1 MRILVINSGSSSVK
15 ACVYEIGRNLPDRP
29 PPAMWEARIEWLDKT
44 AAIMVKNSRGAV
56 HKNQIAVTSR
66 EQAGRD
72 LLSTLWRGE
81 ARIVSSAAE
90 IDAVGHRV
98 VHGGPHLEEPVVITP
113 EVRLT
118 IASVSAFAPLHINAE
133 LAGMK
138 IVDDLLGSVPQMAVF
153 DTGFHRGMPLAAA
166 VYPGPY
172 KWFENGIRRYGFH
185 GINHQYCT
193 GRAAQLLGKNKNSI
207 KLVIC
212 HLGNGCSLA
221 AVERGRSV
229 DTTMG
234 FTPLDGLMM
243 GTRSGAVDPGILIF
257 LMSQG
262 QMNAHDL
269 DRVLNHQSGLLG
281 ISGVSSDMR
290 DVLAG
295 MATGNERPKL
305 AFDIYVHR
313 VRAAIGSMAAGLG
326 GMDAVVFTA
335 GVGENSPQV
344 RTAACS
350 GLEFFGIKLDEERNA
365 HPTLDADI
373 AAPES
378 RVRVL
383 VIRAEEDWA
392 IAAECWKLAHA
403 TAGECAADRAN

>member
-1 MRILVINSGSSSVK
+1 MKILVVNSGSSSVK
-15 ACVYEIGRNLPDRP
+15 ACVYEIGWTLPDNP
-29 PPAMWEARIEWLDKT
+29 PPALWEAKIEWQGNT
-44 AAIMVKNSRGAV
+44 AAIVVKNSSGAV
-56 HKNQIAVTSR
+56 HKNQIAITSR

-72 LLSTLWRGE
+72 LLRTLWTGDT
-81 ARIVSSAAE
+81 RIIKSAAE

-98 VHGGPHLEEPVVITP
+98 VNGGPHFEEPVVLTP
-113 EVRLT
+113 EVRAA
-118 IASVSAFAPLHINAE
+118 IASVSSFAPLHFTAE
-133 LAGMK
+133 VAGMK
-138 IVDDLLGSVPQMAVF
+138 IVDDLLGPVPQMAVF
-153 DTGFHRGMPLAAA
+153 DTGFHRQMPLAAA

-193 GRAAQLLGKNKNSI
+193 GRAAQLLGKKKNSI

-212 HLGNGCSLA
+212 HLGSGCSLA
-221 AVERGRSV
+221 AVEQGRSV

-243 GTRSGAVDPGILIF
+243 GTRSGSIDPGILIF

-269 DRVLNHQSGLLG
+269 DMVLNHQSGLLG
-281 ISGVSSDMR
+281 ISGLSSDMR
-290 DVLAG
+290 GVLAG
-295 MATGNERPKL
+295 MEGGNERAKL
-305 AFDIYVHR
+305 AFDMYVHR
-313 VRAAIGSMAAGLG
+313 VRAAIGGMAAVLG

-335 GVGENSPQV
+335 GIGENSPQV
-344 RTAACS
+344 RTAACRL
-350 GLEFFGIKLDEERNA
+350 LEFLGIKLDEEKNA
-365 HPTLDADI
+365 DPALDADI
-373 AAPES
+373 AAADS

-403 TAGECAADRAN
+403 TAKSTAAG

>member
-1 MRILVINSGSSSVK
+1 MKILVINSGSSSVK
-15 ACVYEIGRNLPDRP
+15 ACVYEIGWSLPDNP
-29 PPAMWEARIEWLDKT
+29 PPALWEAKIEWQDKT
-44 AAIMVKNSRGAV
+44 AAIMVKNSSGAF
-56 HKNQIAVTSR
+56 HKDQIAVTSR

-72 LLSTLWRGE
+72 LLSTLWSGD
-81 ARIVSSAAE
+81 ARIISSAAE

-98 VHGGPHLEEPVVITP
+98 VHGGPRFEEPVVLTP
-113 EVRLT
+113 EVRST
-118 IASVSAFAPLHINAE
+118 IASVSAFAPLHIAAE

-138 IVDDLLGSVPQMAVF
+138 IVDDLLDSVPQMAVF
-153 DTGFHRGMPLAAA
+153 DTGFHRRMPLAAA

-172 KWFENGIRRYGFH
+172 NWFENGIRRYGFH

-193 GRAAQLLGKNKNSI
+193 GRAAQLLGKKKNSI

-212 HLGNGCSLA
+212 HLGSGCSLA
-221 AVERGRSV
+221 AVQRGRSV

-243 GTRSGAVDPGILIF
+243 GTRSGSIDPGILIF

-269 DRVLNHQSGLLG
+269 DVALNHQSGLLG

-290 DVLAG
+290 DVLASMEG
-295 MATGNERPKL
+295 GNERAKL

-313 VRAAIGSMAAGLG
+313 VRAAVGSMAAVLG

-335 GVGENSPQV
+335 GIGENSPQV
-344 RTAACS
+344 RTAACR
-350 GLEFFGIKLDEERNA
+350 GLEFLGIKLDEERNA
-365 HPTLDADI
+365 DPALDADV
-373 AAPES
+373 AAPDS

-392 IAAECWKLAHA
+392 IAAECWKLANA
-403 TAGECAADRAN
+403 NAKTRAAG

>member
-1 MRILVINSGSSSVK
+1 MKILVINSGSSSVK
-15 ACVYEIGRNLPDRP
+15 ACVYEIGWTLPDNP
-29 PPAMWEARIEWLDKT
+29 PPALWEARIEWQDKA
-44 AAIMVKNSRGAV
+44 AAIVVKNSRGAV
-56 HKNQIAVTSR
+56 HNDEVTVTSR

-72 LLSTLWRGE
+72 LLSTLWTGD
-81 ARIVSSAAE
+81 ARIIESAAE

-98 VHGGPHLEEPVVITP
+98 VHGGPHFDEPVVLTP
-113 EVRLT
+113 EVRGA
-118 IASVSAFAPLHINAE
+118 IASASAFAPLHITAE
-133 LAGMK
+133 LAGMQV
-138 IVDDLLGSVPQMAVF
+138 VDDLLGPVPQMAVF
-153 DTGFHRGMPLAAA
+153 DTGFHRRMPLAAA

-172 KWFENGIRRYGFH
+172 SWFENGIRRYGFH

-193 GRAAQLLGKNKNSI
+193 GRAAQLLGKSKDAI

-212 HLGNGCSLA
+212 HLGSGCSLA

-243 GTRSGAVDPGILIF
+243 GTRCGSIDPGILIF

-269 DRVLNHQSGLLG
+269 DVALNHQSGLLG

-290 DVLAG
+290 DVLASMKG
-295 MATGNERPKL
+295 GNERAKL

-313 VRAAIGSMAAGLG
+313 VRAAVGSMAAVLG

-335 GVGENSPQV
+335 GIGENSPQV
-344 RTAACS
+344 RTAACR
-350 GLEFFGIKLDEERNA
+350 GLEFLGIKLDEERNA
-365 HPTLDADI
+365 DSALDADV
-373 AAPES
+373 AAPDS

-403 TAGECAADRAN
+403 NARTRAAG

>member
-1 MRILVINSGSSSVK
+1 MKILVINSGSSSVK
-15 ACVYEIGRNLPDRP
+15 ACVYEIGWSLPDNP
-29 PPAMWEARIEWLDKT
+29 PPALWEAKIEWQDKT
-44 AAIMVKNSRGAV
+44 AAIMVKNSSGAF
-56 HKNQIAVTSR
+56 HKDQIAVTSR

-72 LLSTLWRGE
+72 LLSTLWSGD
-81 ARIVSSAAE
+81 ARIISSAAE

-98 VHGGPHLEEPVVITP
+98 VHGGPRFEEPVVLTP
-113 EVRLT
+113 EVRST
-118 IASVSAFAPLHINAE
+118 IASVSAFAPLHIAAE

-138 IVDDLLGSVPQMAVF
+138 IVDDLLDSVPQMAVF
-153 DTGFHRGMPLAAA
+153 DTGFHRRMPLAAA

-172 KWFENGIRRYGFH
+172 NWFENGIRRYGFH

-193 GRAAQLLGKNKNSI
+193 GRAAQLLGKKKNSI

-212 HLGNGCSLA
+212 HLGSGCSLA
-221 AVERGRSV
+221 AVQRGRSV

-243 GTRSGAVDPGILIF
+243 GTRSGSIDPGILIF

-269 DRVLNHQSGLLG
+269 DVALNHQSGLLG

-290 DVLAG
+290 DVLASMEG
-295 MATGNERPKL
+295 GNERAKL

-313 VRAAIGSMAAGLG
+313 VRAAVGSMAAVLG

-335 GVGENSPQV
+335 GIGENSPQV
-344 RTAACS
+344 RTAACR
-350 GLEFFGIKLDEERNA
+350 GLEFLGIKLDEERNA
-365 HPTLDADI
+365 DPALDADV
-373 AAPES
+373 AAPDS

-403 TAGECAADRAN
+403 NAKTRAAG

>member
-1 MRILVINSGSSSVK
+1 MKILVVNSGSSSVK
-15 ACVYEIGRNLPDRP
+15 ACVYEIGWTLPDNP
-29 PPAMWEARIEWLDKT
+29 PPALWEAKIEWQGNT
-44 AAIMVKNSRGAV
+44 AAIVVKNSSGAV
-56 HKNQIAVTSR
+56 HKNQIAITSR

-72 LLSTLWRGE
+72 LLRTLWTGDT
-81 ARIVSSAAE
+81 RIIKSAAE

-98 VHGGPHLEEPVVITP
+98 VHGGPHFEEPVVLTP
-113 EVRLT
+113 EVRAA
-118 IASVSAFAPLHINAE
+118 IASVSSFAPLHFTAE
-133 LAGMK
+133 VAGMK
-138 IVDDLLGSVPQMAVF
+138 IVDDLLGPVPQMAVF
-153 DTGFHRGMPLAAA
+153 DTGFHRQMPLAAA

-193 GRAAQLLGKNKNSI
+193 GRAAQLLGKKKNSI

-212 HLGNGCSLA
+212 HLGSGCSLA
-221 AVERGRSV
+221 AVEQGRSV

-243 GTRSGAVDPGILIF
+243 GTRSGSIDPGILIF

-269 DRVLNHQSGLLG
+269 DMVLNHQSGLLG
-281 ISGVSSDMR
+281 ISGLSSDMR
-290 DVLAG
+290 RVLAG
-295 MATGNERPKL
+295 MEGGNERAKL
-305 AFDIYVHR
+305 AFDMYVHR
-313 VRAAIGSMAAGLG
+313 VRAAIGGMAAVLG

-335 GVGENSPQV
+335 GIGENSPQV
-344 RTAACS
+344 RTAACRL
-350 GLEFFGIKLDEERNA
+350 LEFLGIKLDEEKNA
-365 HPTLDADI
+365 DPALDADI
-373 AAPES
+373 AAPDS

-403 TAGECAADRAN
+403 TAKSTAAG

>member
-1 MRILVINSGSSSVK
+1 MKILVINSGSSSVK
-15 ACVYEIGRNLPDRP
+15 ACVYEIGWTLPDNP
-29 PPAMWEARIEWLDKT
+29 PPALWEAKIEWQDKA
-44 AAIMVKNSRGAV
+44 AAIVVKNSSGAF
-56 HKNQIAVTSR
+56 HKDQIAVTSR

-72 LLSTLWRGE
+72 LLSTLWTGD
-81 ARIVSSAAE
+81 ASIIKSHAE

-98 VHGGPHLEEPVVITP
+98 VHGGPHFEDPVVLTP
-113 EVRLT
+113 EVRSA
-118 IASVSAFAPLHINAE
+118 IASVSAFAPLHITAE

-153 DTGFHRGMPLAAA
+153 DTGFHRRMPLAAA

-172 KWFENGIRRYGFH
+172 NWFENGIRRYGFH

-193 GRAAQLLGKNKNSI
+193 ERAAQLLGKKKNSI

-212 HLGNGCSLA
+212 HLGSGCSLD
-221 AVERGRSV
+221 AVQHGRSV

-243 GTRSGAVDPGILIF
+243 GTRSGSIDPGILIF

-269 DRVLNHQSGLLG
+269 DMVLNHQSGLQG

-290 DVLAG
+290 DVIAG
-295 MATGNERPKL
+295 MEGGNERAKL

-313 VRAAIGSMAAGLG
+313 VRAAIGSMAAAVG

-335 GVGENSPQV
+335 GIGENSPQV
-344 RTAACS
+344 RTAACR
-350 GLEFFGIKLDEERNA
+350 GLEFLGIKLDEERNA
-365 HPTLDADI
+365 DPALDADI
-373 AAPES
+373 AAPDS

-403 TAGECAADRAN
+403 TARSRAAG

>member
-1 MRILVINSGSSSVK
+1 MKILVINSGSSSVK
-15 ACVYEIGRNLPDRP
+15 ACVYEIGSTLPDNP
-29 PPAMWEARIEWLDKT
+29 PPALWEAKIEWQDET
-44 AAIMVKNSRGAV
+44 AKIVVKNSSGAV
-56 HKNQIAVTSR
+56 HKAEIAVTSR

-72 LLSTLWRGE
+72 LLSTLWTGD
-81 ARIVSSAAE
+81 ASIIKSPAE
-90 IDAVGHRV
+90 VDAVGHRV
-98 VHGGPHLEEPVVITP
+98 VHGGPHFEDPVVLTP
-113 EVRLT
+113 EVRSA
-118 IASVSAFAPLHINAE
+118 IASVSAFAPLHITAE
-133 LAGMK
+133 LAGMQ

-153 DTGFHRGMPLAAA
+153 DTAFHRRMPLAAA

-172 KWFENGIRRYGFH
+172 NWFENGIRRYGFH

-193 GRAAQLLGKNKNSI
+193 GRAAQLLGKKKNSI

-212 HLGNGCSLA
+212 HLGSGCSLA

-243 GTRSGAVDPGILIF
+243 GTRSGSIDPGILIF

-262 QMNAHDL
+262 QMDAHDL
-269 DRVLNHQSGLLG
+269 DMVLNHQSGLLG
-281 ISGVSSDMR
+281 ISGISDDMR
-290 DVLAG
+290 DVLVG
-295 MATGNERPKL
+295 MEDGNERAKL

-313 VRAAIGSMAAGLG
+313 VRAAIGSMAAVLG

-335 GVGENSPQV
+335 GIGENSPQV
-344 RTAACS
+344 RTAVCR
-350 GLEFFGIKLDEERNA
+350 GLEFLGIKLDEERNGD
-365 HPTLDADI
+365 PTLDAEI
-373 AAPES
+373 AAPDS

-403 TAGECAADRAN
+403 SAKNRAAG